1 MNRLHQWLQ
10 VATVFLTEKTDP
22 STRRIVRTEVTVQ
35 QEQRIILSGR
45 GTPDGFDTC
54 PLCGQ
59 KITPKQATQLGN
71 RLAEASSQPDGST
84 PGKQPS

>member
-10 VATVFLTEKTDP
+10 VATVFLTERVDP

-45 GTPDGFDTC
+45 GTLDGFDIC

-59 KITPKQATQLGN
+59 KMTPKQATQLGN
-71 RLAEASSQPDGST
+71 RLAEASSAPPDGT
-84 PGKQPS
+84 AGKQPS

>member
-10 VATVFLTEKTDP
+10 AATVFLTERADS

-45 GTPDGFDTC
+45 GTPDGFDCC

-59 KITPKQATQLGN
+59 KITPKQAVQLGN
-71 RLAEASSQPDGST
+71 RLAEASSQPDGSG
-84 PGKQPS
+84 GKQPS

>member
-71 RLAEASSQPDGST
+71 RLAEASSQPDGSG
-84 PGKQPS
+84 GKQPS